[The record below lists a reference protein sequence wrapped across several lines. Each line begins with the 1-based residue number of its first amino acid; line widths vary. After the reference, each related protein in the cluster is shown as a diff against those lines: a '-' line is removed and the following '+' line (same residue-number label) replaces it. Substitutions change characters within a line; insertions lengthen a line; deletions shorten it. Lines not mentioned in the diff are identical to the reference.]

1 MGTNENTK
9 LWSNDFWR
17 ICIANFLLSVSLYML
32 WPILPVWIMSSYGVT
47 TLQAGGVTVLFGVAI
62 FLLGPS
68 FSYLVDTY
76 KRKSICLLAILII
89 TIATGGFW
97 LAGGLLYVTIL
108 RIIQGIMYGMAFM
121 ASGSTLVIDITQSPR
136 RTEANNAFSWFG
148 RFGFSIGPF
157 IGLIF
162 YEFYSIQIIII
173 ISCLLG
179 LLSFLC
185 IAFLRIPFRA
195 PLCPPIFS
203 KDRFWLSNGW
213 LMFINLLF
221 ISIPTGILLATIHSY
236 EFYGILMAGFCLS
249 ILAVKFVF
257 TDADIRSEIVSG
269 LILYGTAML
278 LQISHH
284 EEAAFY
290 TSALLVG
297 LGIGLIV
304 PRILVFFIQLSEHC
318 ERGTANTSEAFGWEL
333 GISIGFFIGYILIS
347 RQSTFSAYSI
357 VLGFLIAALV
367 LYLLITHTWYLKHR
381 IR

>member
-1 MGTNENTK
+1 
-9 LWSNDFWR
+9 
-17 ICIANFLLSVSLYML
+17 
-32 WPILPVWIMSSYGVT
+32 
-47 TLQAGGVTVLFGVAI
+47 
-62 FLLGPS
+62 
-68 FSYLVDTY
+68 
-76 KRKSICLLAILII
+76 
-89 TIATGGFW
+89 
-97 LAGGLLYVTIL
+97 
-108 RIIQGIMYGMAFM
+108 
-121 ASGSTLVIDITQSPR
+121 
-136 RTEANNAFSWFG
+136 
-148 RFGFSIGPF
+148 
-157 IGLIF
+157 
-162 YEFYSIQIIII
+162 
-173 ISCLLG
+173 
-179 LLSFLC
+179 
-185 IAFLRIPFRA
+185 
-195 PLCPPIFS
+195 
-203 KDRFWLSNGW
+203 
-213 LMFINLLF
+213 MFINLLF